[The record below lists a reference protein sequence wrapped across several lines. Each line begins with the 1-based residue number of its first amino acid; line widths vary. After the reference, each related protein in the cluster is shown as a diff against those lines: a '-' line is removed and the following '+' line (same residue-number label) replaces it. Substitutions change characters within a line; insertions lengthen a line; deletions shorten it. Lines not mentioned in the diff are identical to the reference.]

1 MHFRGKNIEE
11 RIKSGTVGQGLKDL
25 LFRICNPE
33 LDIKGICN
41 PLILGAFSILCMI
54 VATPASLLAQDT
66 LHYSGSTLSRVD
78 YHHGQLKPAI
88 GVHAVQT
95 MRANREQP
103 DKGDGFGWTY
113 NHAPMLAYWK
123 GKFYMEYLSDPVG
136 EHIAPSQTLLQVS
149 EDGYD
154 WTKPQVIFPPYRIP
168 DGTSKAGHEGVA
180 KDLDAVMHQRM
191 GFYVADNGKFLALA
205 YYGIALDA
213 HDGPNDGNG
222 IGRVVREI
230 KADGSFGP
238 IHFIRYNHGW
248 DEQNT
253 DYPFYKSSKDNAFVE
268 ACDELLGKPLMMQ
281 QWVEEADRDD
291 PLIPLKKQYKAFS
304 YYHLPDGRVVGL
316 WKHALTSISHDEGK
330 SWEYNPL
337 RAPGVVNGNA
347 KIWGQ
352 RTADGAYATV
362 YNPSEYR
369 WPLAVS
375 TSQDGIN
382 YTDLLLVH
390 GEITAMRYG
399 GNYKSYG
406 PQYVRGILE
415 GNGTPTAG
423 KMWLTYSVNKEDIWV
438 ASVPTPIT
446 AEAAGHAN
454 EVFDALPE
462 GQELALWNTYSP
474 QWAKTE
480 ITAKD
485 GKRYLTFKDK
495 DPFDYGKAQRIVP
508 SSKQLHV
515 EFTVIPGQSDHGK
528 FQVEIQDGKGRPG
541 VQLIFDED
549 GLFKT
554 RAGYRMNTLT
564 EYEAGESYHVKL
576 ELNAETRFYQIKVNG
591 KEKGPKLF
599 FAPLDAMERVVFRTG
614 TQRYFPNAETP
625 TDQDYDLDNA
635 GDEDPEAVFYLESL
649 VTY

>member
-1 MHFRGKNIEE
+1 M
-11 RIKSGTVGQGLKDL
+11 SVQGLSEGMKP
-25 LFRICNPE
+25 FRICNP
-33 LDIKGICN
+33 
-41 PLILGAFSILCMI
+41 PLSRRLCRVTVKFEPLALLSIFLC
-54 VATPASLLAQDT
+54 LLFITSAQVFAQDT

-113 NHAPMLAYWK
+113 NHAPMIAYWN

-149 EDGYD
+149 EDGHD
-154 WTKPQVIFPPYRIP
+154 WTMPEVIFPPYRIP
-168 DGTSKAGHEGVA
+168 DGTTKEDHDGVA

-205 YYGIALDA
+205 YYGIAMDA

-230 KADGSFGP
+230 NQDGSFGP
-238 IHFIRYNHGW
+238 IHFIRYNQGW
-248 DEQNT
+248 NEENT
-253 DYPFYKSSKDNAFVE
+253 DYPFFKSSKDKDFINACE
-268 ACDELLGKPLMMQ
+268 ELLSKPLMMQ

-316 WKHALTSISHDEGK
+316 WKHALTSISHDGGE

-352 RTADGAYATV
+352 RTSDGAYVTV

-375 TSQDGIN
+375 TSKDGID

-390 GEITAMRYG
+390 GEITSMRYG

-415 GNGTPTAG
+415 GNGTPPDG
-423 KMWLTYSVNKEDIWV
+423 EMWLTYSVNKEDIWV

-454 EVFDALPE
+454 EVFDQLSAGE
-462 GQELALWNTYSP
+462 ELRLWNTYSP

-480 ITAKD
+480 IAAMD
-485 GKRYLTFKDK
+485 GKKYLTFRDK

-508 SSKQLHV
+508 TSKEMHV
-515 EFTVIPGQSDHGK
+515 EFTVIPGQNDHGK
-528 FQVEIQDGKGRPG
+528 FQIEIQDGKGRPG
-541 VQLIFDED
+541 VELIFDED
-549 GLFKT
+549 GRFKT

-564 EYEAGESYHVKL
+564 EYEKGESYRV
-576 ELNAETRFYQIKVNG
+576 ELDLNTETRFYQIKVNG